1 MKYKITK
8 PIRLIELFAGYGS
21 QSLSLK
27 YLGVPFEHWRI
38 SEWAV
43 KSIKA
48 YYDMHV
54 GCELPDHTVNLTDDE
69 VVEQLSGKVSW
80 DYSTPMDEKQIRRC
94 KIKPRDVLNYMFAT
108 NNLGSITTVHGSDL
122 GIVETDK
129 YEYIMTY
136 SFPCQDLSLAGLMQ
150 GMQKGSGTRSGLLWE
165 VERILNELNKQGG
178 KQSLPQILLMENVPA
193 VCGKKNAD
201 DFSKWVRFLESLG
214 YTNEWKI
221 INATGFKV
229 PQNRKR
235 CFMVSILGEC
245 EYSFPKERPLDHI
258 LKDLLEGDVDDRYY
272 LNEETVQKYI
282 AHTERER
289 GLGNNFAFKPTTG
302 GVQAVQ
308 SQENLGRGRQITT
321 SRETTFDNEPLNPY
335 QDGTCR
341 PIKSQ
346 YNQTSMANFVRTGSH
361 GATGVCSQFD
371 NVERERERERQ
382 SR

>member
-1 MKYKITK
+1 MAGMKYKITK
-8 PIRLIELFAGYGS
+8 PIRLIELFAGMGT
-21 QSLSLK
+21 QSLGLK

-54 GCELPDHTVNLTDDE
+54 GGELADHTENLTDDE
-69 VVEQLSGKVSW
+69 VVQQLSGKISW

-94 KIKPRDVLNYMFAT
+94 KIKPRDILNYMFAT
-108 NNLGSITTVHGSDL
+108 HNLGSITTVHGSDL
-122 GIVETDK
+122 GIVKTDK
-129 YEYIMTY
+129 YEYVCTY
-136 SFPCQDLSLAGLMQ
+136 SFPCQDLSNAGLMK

-165 VERILNELNKQGG
+165 VERILNELNEQGG
-178 KQSLPQILLMENVPA
+178 KQSLPQVLLMENVPA

-201 DFSKWVRFLESLG
+201 DFSQWVRFLESIG

-245 EYSFPKERPLDHI
+245 EYSFPKERPLDHVLI
-258 LKDLLEGDVDDRYY
+258 DILEGDVDDKYY

-289 GLGNNFAFKPTTG
+289 GCGSGDYP
-302 GVQAVQ
+302 
-308 SQENLGRGRQITT
+308 
-321 SRETTFDNEPLNPY
+321 PLNT
-335 QDGTCR
+335 QEADGRCR
-341 PIKSQ
+341 CRCEQ
-346 YNQTSMANFVRTGSH
+346 YIEPGWL
-361 GATGVCSQFD
+361 
-371 NVERERERERQ
+371 
-382 SR
+382 